1 MDSKKSKIRA
11 FCEAS
16 FGSFV
21 SAVLAMALIATV
33 IPSAGVCAGT
43 KIAFNEDEYNVYTDE
58 YPEYISDNVY
68 AKFTTSVSDVDS
80 YKFAFLSDDAMDP
93 FADALKK
100 KNISYK
106 EDYYTAF
113 NISLLQET
121 DDDDKEV
128 YKSATIYMPLPDDA
142 QEYPDYCTFYKVSG
156 GTASVVPTKIYTDE
170 DDINYVQI
178 ILSGKADYTPIY
190 GFVFEDPAEL
200 EEEEEEEEDDEEEED
215 EEEDEDEEVVTKA
228 PTKAPTKAS
237 TPTPTKASSG
247 SSKSEPTK
255 SSSKDSG
262 KSSTPARKDN
272 SPKTGDE
279 MDFLTLGITGAG
291 AFSVLSASVI
301 LQIRSRKKKKDT
313 KSQEENND
321 R

>member
-1 MDSKKSKIRA
+1 MNSKRAKLRA

-21 SAVLAMALIATV
+21 SVFLALAFVAAV
-33 IPSAGVCAGT
+33 IPSADAYAGT
-43 KIAFNEDEYNVYTDE
+43 KIAFNEEEYNVYTDE
-58 YPEYISDNVY
+58 YPEYVSDNIY

-80 YKFAFLSDDAMDP
+80 YKFAFLSDDAMEP
-93 FADALKK
+93 FANALKK
-100 KNISYK
+100 KNIKYK
-106 EDYYTAF
+106 DDYYTAF

-156 GTASVVPTKIYTDE
+156 GTASIVPTKIYTDE

-178 ILSGKADYTPIY
+178 ILSGKSDYTPIY
-190 GFVFEDPAEL
+190 GFVYEDPAEL
-200 EEEEEEEEDDEEEED
+200 EEEEEEEEEEDDE

-228 PTKAPTKAS
+228 PTKAPT
-237 TPTPTKASSG
+237 PTPTKSSSG
-247 SSKSEPTK
+247 SSAEPTK

-262 KSSTPARKDN
+262 SKSSTPARKDK

-279 MDFLTLGITGAG
+279 MDFLTLGIAGAG
-291 AFSVLSASVI
+291 AFSVLSASVV
-301 LQIRSRKKKKDT
+301 LQIKSRKKKKDS
-313 KSQEENND
+313 KPQEENND

>member
-1 MDSKKSKIRA
+1 MRMNSKRAKLRA

-21 SAVLAMALIATV
+21 SVVLALAFVAAV
-33 IPSAGVCAGT
+33 IPSADAYAGT
-43 KIAFNEDEYNVYTDE
+43 KIAFNEEEYNVYTDE
-58 YPEYISDNVY
+58 YPEYVSDNIY

-80 YKFAFLSDDAMDP
+80 YKFAFLSDDAMEP
-93 FADALKK
+93 FANALKK
-100 KNISYK
+100 KNIKYK
-106 EDYYTAF
+106 DDYYTAF

-142 QEYPDYCTFYKVSG
+142 QEYPDYCTFYKVTS
-156 GTASVVPTKIYTDE
+156 GTASIVPTKIYTDE

-178 ILSGKADYTPIY
+178 ILSGKSDYTPIY
-190 GFVFEDPAEL
+190 GFVYEDPAEL
-200 EEEEEEEEDDEEEED
+200 EEEEEEEEEEDDEEE

-228 PTKAPTKAS
+228 PTKAPT
-237 TPTPTKASSG
+237 PTPTKSSSG
-247 SSKSEPTK
+247 SSAEPTK

-262 KSSTPARKDN
+262 SKSSTPARKDN

-279 MDFLTLGITGAG
+279 MDFLTLGIAGAG
-291 AFSVLSASVI
+291 AFSVLSASVV
-301 LQIRSRKKKKDT
+301 LQIKSRKKKKDS
-313 KSQEENND
+313 KPQEENND